1 MALIKPF
8 QGLFYNPDRVT
19 GTHVVAPPY
28 DIITPDYQNTLY
40 EKSPYNIVRIDLGH
54 DLSGDNNLVNKYT
67 RASVYLKDWFK
78 QGILIQDK
86 KPAYYVYEIT
96 YSIDGMP
103 KQMTGFM
110 AAVRLEPIGTGCI
123 HPHEMTRPKPKED
136 RLNILRY
143 CLANI
148 SPIFGLYSCP
158 EKWLFSVLQSAK
170 TEALLFEAEDRDGHI
185 HRLWSIHDIDT
196 VETITQVLAN
206 KDIFI
211 ADGHHRYETAL
222 SFKEELD
229 SRAYGRTGN
238 ELYSY
243 TMMFLTNMEEEGFH
257 LLPTHRMVKGISMD
271 MLKRLNMAFNI
282 SPVAVDNGNSELAI
296 RKLLSLMAQ
305 QEHCLGLYLRQDRSY
320 YLLQYDIESLSID
333 EPEALKKLGVTVLHK
348 IIFDRFLTPAEIT
361 FEINPVD
368 TVHSVNSGDYEA
380 AFFLNPTK
388 TQDIHKVALARLRM
402 PAKSTYFYPKL
413 LTGMVMYM
421 LNW

>member
-1 MALIKPF
+1 
-8 QGLFYNPDRVT
+8 
-19 GTHVVAPPY
+19 
-28 DIITPDYQNTLY
+28 
-40 EKSPYNIVRIDLGH
+40 
-54 DLSGDNNLVNKYT
+54 
-67 RASVYLKDWFK
+67 
-78 QGILIQDK
+78 
-86 KPAYYVYEIT
+86 
-96 YSIDGMP
+96 
-103 KQMTGFM
+103 M

-123 HPHEMTRPKPKED
+123 HPHEMTRTKPKED

-158 EKWLFSVLQSAK
+158 EKWLLSVLQNAK
-170 TEALLFEAEDRDGHI
+170 TAVPLFEAEDREGHT
-185 HRLWSIHDIDT
+185 HRIWSIYDMDT
-196 VETITQVLAN
+196 IETITQVLAN

-238 ELYSY
+238 ELYHY
-243 TMMFLTNMEEEGFH
+243 AMMFLTNMDEEGFQV
-257 LLPTHRMVKGISMD
+257 LPTHRLVRGISKD

-282 SPVAVDNGNSELAI
+282 STVAVDNGNSEQAI
-296 RKLLSLMAQ
+296 RKLFTLMSQ

-320 YLLQYDIESLSID
+320 YLLQYDIESLSVD
-333 EPEALKKLGVTVLHK
+333 EPEVLKNLGVTVLHK
-348 IIFDRFLTPAEIT
+348 IIFERFLSPEEIT

-380 AFFLNPTK
+380 AFFLNSTK
-388 TQDIHKVALARLRM
+388 TEDIRKVALARLRM

-421 LNW
+421 LNR